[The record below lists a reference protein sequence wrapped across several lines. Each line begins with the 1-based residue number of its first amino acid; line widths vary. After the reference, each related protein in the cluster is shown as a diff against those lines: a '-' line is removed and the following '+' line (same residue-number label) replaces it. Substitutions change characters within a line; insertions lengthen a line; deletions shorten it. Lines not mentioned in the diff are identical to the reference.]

1 MAIQTIFSLSI
12 TLVGVAAKPDLPD
25 SLNDDRIVR
34 PILYIAPI
42 TSSQGIRL
50 VTPAK
55 DISADIIANV
65 EPPALRFT
73 QGTSTRPATG
83 SQTRPSMFF
92 SVIAKA
98 SDDCCGVPPAIST
111 IAAEA
116 IAPAEPTSAWQPP
129 EAPAI
134 NALFATTHPNAP
146 AVNK

>member
-1 MAIQTIFSLSI
+1 SI
-12 TLVGVAAKPDLPD
+12 RPVGVAAKPPSPV
-25 SLNDDRIVR
+25 SLNADGIVR

-73 QGTSTRPATG
+73 HGTSTRPATG
-83 SQTRPSMFF
+83 SQTKPSIFF
-92 SVIAKA
+92 SVIANA
-98 SDDCCGVPPAIST
+98 SADCCGVPPAIST

-116 IAPAEPTSAWQPP
+116 IAPAEPTSA
-129 EAPAI
+129 
-134 NALFATTHPNAP
+134 
-146 AVNK
+146 